1 MNKKFSVVTTKDK
14 IKKFNKSISTIP
26 GCKSISFRALIFSS
40 QLIGVSHL
48 KGISEGDDIKCCI
61 QSLRDL
67 GVRILRLKPGEYKIF
82 GNGENSFRQPLKKKL
97 YFSL

>member
-1 MNKKFSVVTTKDK
+1 MKKKISVVTTKDK

-48 KGISEGDDIKCCI
+48 KGLSEGDDIKCGI
-61 QSLRDL
+61 QSLKDL

-82 GNGENSFRQPLKKKL
+82 GNGENSFRQPLKKKTL
-97 YFSL
+97 FW

>member
-1 MNKKFSVVTTKDK
+1 MKKKLSVLINKK
-14 IKKFNKSISTIP
+14 IEKFNKSISTIP

-82 GNGENSFRQPLKKKL
+82 GNGENSFRQPLKKKTL
-97 YFSL
+97 FW

>member
-1 MNKKFSVVTTKDK
+1 MKNKISVLINKK
-14 IKKFNKSISTIP
+14 IEKFNKSISTIP
-26 GCKSISFRALIFSS
+26 GCKSTSFRALIFSS
-40 QLIGVSHL
+40 QLIGTSHL
-48 KGISEGDDIKCCI
+48 KGVLEGDDIKCCI

-67 GVRILRLKPGEYKIF
+67 GVRILRLKPTEYKIF

>member
-1 MNKKFSVVTTKDK
+1 MNVKINTK
-14 IKKFNKSISTIP
+14 IKKFNKSISSIP

-48 KGISEGDDIKCCI
+48 KGLSEGEDLKCGI

-67 GVRILRLKPGEYKIF
+67 GVRIVRIKPGEYKIY
-82 GNGENSFRQPLKKKL
+82 GNGE
-97 YFSL
+97 